1 MTILFFYRNNEH
13 ILFMKSMVYS
23 APVVL
28 RCMVAPPRKED
39 GVLVHWNRSGHPVRN
54 QPWLC
59 TGLPESESITGMNL
73 TYRIIQK

>member
-39 GVLVHWNRSGHPVRN
+39 GVLVH
-54 QPWLC
+54 
-59 TGLPESESITGMNL
+59 
-73 TYRIIQK
+73 